1 MIERGSERVM
11 RIVEAITKRTAA
23 EHYRL
28 VLNEER
34 KPVITGSKIGGI
46 PYWPAGKDFP
56 VDEQGQKML
65 MLLQINCAE
74 AGLKAPLPEKGI
86 LQWFIS
92 TNPERMYGCQGNY
105 AENGCGF
112 AVIYHDEVTVSTTPP
127 DNAPTHQT
135 IGDELTPVKREVAI
149 DVVLEETVMGVSDG
163 RFNDLF
169 FDIVKEITGLEH
181 TDKMWYDYL
190 DNDDCMYLERH
201 LGMKPP
207 RHQMLGYPAFDQ
219 DDARRDIDTYD
230 VLLLQLASQYSDK
243 DRKELVM
250 WGDMGNGFV
259 FINHEDLRNLD
270 FSHTYYCWD
279 CG

>member
-1 MIERGSERVM
+1 MIERGSDRVT

-34 KPVITGSKIGGI
+34 EPVITGSKIGGI

-56 VDEQGQKML
+56 VDEQGKKML
-65 MLLQINCAE
+65 MLMQINCAE
-74 AGLKAPLPEKGI
+74 AGLKAPLPEHGI
-86 LQWFIS
+86 LQWFVS

-105 AENGCGF
+105 AEGGSGF
-112 AVIYHDEVTVSTTPP
+112 AIIYHDEVTVSTTLPV
-127 DNAPTHQT
+127 NAPTHQT
-135 IGDELTPVKREVAI
+135 VGDELTPVKREVAI

-169 FDIVKEITGLEH
+169 FDIVKEITGSEH

-190 DNDDCMYLERH
+190 DNEDCLYLEKT
-201 LGMKPP
+201 LGMKRPC
-207 RHQMLGYPAFDQ
+207 HQMQGYPVFTQ
-219 DDARRDIDTYD
+219 EDARRDINTHDT
-230 VLLLQLASQYSDK
+230 LLLQLDSQFSAIDGK
-243 DRKELVM
+243 PLVM
-250 WGDMGNGFV
+250 WGDMGSGFV
-259 FINHEDLRNLD
+259 FINHDDLAARD
-270 FSHTYYCWD
+270 FSLTYYCWD